1 MNASSLNPGQGA
13 PQPHPARGGAL
24 DRIRYRPGGY
34 KRIEGRVASCILA
47 DPNRFVRE
55 SIVSFA
61 GRAEVSTGSVSRFA
75 RLLGF
80 DGFRE
85 LKLAVAADLPPASV
99 SRMEGAQ
106 LGTLAAYIEEQVRAL
121 LFIGAEVEE
130 TQFRRAAEAIA
141 QARGIDLVAIG
152 SSASIAHAMLFSLTL
167 MGFRARFLPDSAEQP
182 AAAAFNTRDDALIAI
197 SFSGRTRA
205 VVDAAERAA
214 EAGATVIALTCN
226 ARSPLM
232 RHAHIAVVAD
242 VRDTANSGREWPF
255 RTALL
260 ALSRALTLE
269 VGQRLPPRERRQRQ
283 QKWTSGRFGI
293 RYEDA

>member
-1 MNASSLNPGQGA
+1 MTACTEGEGA
-13 PQPHPARGGAL
+13 HPASARDGVL
-24 DRIRYRPGGY
+24 DRIRYRPVGY
-34 KRIEGRVASCILA
+34 KRIEGRIASCILG

-55 SIVSFA
+55 SIISFSS
-61 GRAEVSTGSVSRFA
+61 RAEVSTGSVSRFA

-80 DGFRE
+80 AGFRE
-85 LKLAVAADLPPASV
+85 LKLAVAADLPAPSSNRAK
-99 SRMEGAQ
+99 GAEP
-106 LGTLAAYIEEQVRAL
+106 GTLAAYVDEQVRAL
-121 LFIGAEVEE
+121 LFIGAEVDEL
-130 TQFRRAAEAIA
+130 QFRRAADAIA

-152 SSASIAHAMLFSLTL
+152 SSASIAHAMLFSFTL

-182 AAAAFNTRDDALIAI
+182 AAAAFNTPDDALIAV

-232 RHAHIAVVAD
+232 RHAHIALVAD
-242 VRDTANSGREWPF
+242 VREIGSSGREWPY

-269 VGQRLPPRERRQRQ
+269 VGERLPPRERRQRQ

>member
-1 MNASSLNPGQGA
+1 V
-13 PQPHPARGGAL
+13 L
-24 DRIRYRPGGY
+24 DRIRYRPAGY
-34 KRIEGRVASCILA
+34 KRIEGRIASCILA
-47 DPNRFVRE
+47 DPHRFVRE
-55 SIVSFA
+55 SIVSFSN
-61 GRAEVSTGSVSRFA
+61 RAEVSTGSVSRFA
-75 RLLGF
+75 GLLGF
-80 DGFRE
+80 TGFRE
-85 LKLAVAADLPPASV
+85 LKLAVAADLPAPPSNRAKDA
-99 SRMEGAQ
+99 EP
-106 LGTLAAYIEEQVRAL
+106 GTLAAYIDEQVRAL
-121 LFIGAEVEE
+121 LFIGSEVDEL
-130 TQFRRAAEAIA
+130 QFRRAAEAIA

-182 AAAAFNTRDDALIAI
+182 AAAAFNTPDDALIAV

-232 RHAHIAVVAD
+232 RHAHIALVAD
-242 VRDTANSGREWPF
+242 VRETGNAGREWPF

-269 VGQRLPPRERRQRQ
+269 VGERLPPRERRQRQ

-293 RYEDA
+293 RYDHA